1 MTEEEMEKIDWG
13 VYLNED
19 DLKNDVNKGK
29 LMKKNKI

>member
-19 DLKNDVNKGK
+19 DLKNDVNQGK